1 MYGNL
6 KKKKK
11 NLTYSNENLKH
22 MKPVFKISFQDK

>member
-6 KKKKK
+6 KGFF
-11 NLTYSNENLKH
+11 LTYSNENIKH

>member
-11 NLTYSNENLKH
+11 TYTNLNYFLKTESVSEQNH
-22 MKPVFKISFQDK
+22 C